1 MEFPSPPGGVS
12 STHACPRL
20 HDISNT
26 DDFQL
31 LTFFKKCLSER
42 KSWGRGREADTTCT
56 LSTRGESVREAWLL
70 PGGCKHIN
78 SPSSNETTKRAC
90 SRAKPPTFWKGLDS
104 SPSLW
109 AAPSGGIQQSAWV
122 SHVPLGLGKHIRG
135 RHLSFPPSAPEPSQP
150 TPLATLETHHR
161 HELPPSALCSLGLQK

>member
-12 STHACPRL
+12 SMHACTRL

-104 SPSLW
+104 SPVC
-109 AAPSGGIQQSAWV
+109 G
-122 SHVPLGLGKHIRG
+122 
-135 RHLSFPPSAPEPSQP
+135 
-150 TPLATLETHHR
+150 
-161 HELPPSALCSLGLQK
+161 LPPRGAFSNQPGYPTSPLDSANTSGEGI